1 MWKNKK
7 VSVVFS
13 TYNEKES
20 IRQSINDFFATG
32 VVDEVIVVNN
42 NAVSGTDEEV
52 KKTKARLVYETKQ
65 GYGWGYRE
73 GLAEAKGDLIIPS
86 EPDGTFV
93 AKDILKLLQYSED
106 FDVIFGTRTTSS
118 MILSGANMGWFL
130 KTGNWFIAKLI
141 EVFFGTTHLSDVG
154 CTMKLIKRS
163 VYEKIKHKF
172 KAGGSYFGLE
182 LMLIIVTSKINFV
195 EIPLHY
201 NKRIGKSSVT
211 GSFMK
216 AFILGLQMIW
226 QVAIFRIK
234 TLFK

>member
-1 MWKNKK
+1 MWKGKT

-13 TYNEKES
+13 TYNEKDS
-20 IRQSINDFFATG
+20 IRQSIDDLFATR

-42 NAVSGTDEEV
+42 NAAHGTDEEV
-52 KKTKARLVYETKQ
+52 KKTKARLIYEKRQ
-65 GYGWGYRE
+65 GYGWGYRH
-73 GLAEAKGDLIIPS
+73 GLSEAKGDLIVTS

-93 AKDILKLLQYSED
+93 AKDIFKLLQYSDD
-106 FDVIFGTRTTSS
+106 FNVVFGTRTTSS

-141 EVFFGTTHLSDVG
+141 EIFFGTTHLSDVG
-154 CTMKLIKRS
+154 CTMKLIKRP

>member
-1 MWKNKK
+1 MWKGKTT
-7 VSVVFS
+7 SVVFS
-13 TYNEKES
+13 TYNEKDS

-32 VVDEVIVVNN
+32 LVDEVIVVNN
-42 NAVSGTDEEV
+42 NAATGTDEEV
-52 KKTKARLVYETKQ
+52 RKTKARLVYETRQ
-65 GYGWGYRE
+65 GYGWGYRR
-73 GLAEAKGDLIIPS
+73 GLAEAKGDLIITS

-93 AKDILKLLQYSED
+93 GKDILKLLQYSDD
-106 FDVIFGTRTTSS
+106 FDVVFGTRTTSA

-130 KTGNWFIAKLI
+130 KIGNWFIAKLI

-154 CTMKLIKRS
+154 CTMKLIKRP

-182 LMLIIVTSKINFV
+182 VMLIIVTSKINFV
-195 EIPLHY
+195 EIPIHY

-211 GSFMK
+211 GSFSK
-216 AFILGLQMIW
+216 AFILGLQMIGH
-226 QVAIFRIK
+226 VASFRIR